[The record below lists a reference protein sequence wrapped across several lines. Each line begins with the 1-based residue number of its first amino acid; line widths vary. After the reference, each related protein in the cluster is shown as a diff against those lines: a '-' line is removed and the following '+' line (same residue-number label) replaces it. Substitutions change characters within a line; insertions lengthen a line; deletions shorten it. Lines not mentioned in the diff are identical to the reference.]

1 MIYQWWEDTHPFIY
15 EDKLDG
21 NGHLIGYKSTELVLP
36 LADFPWFDHLS
47 YVRDNILCG
56 QKYNSQIGAQIYDNF
71 CANNIDFARA
81 VEQSFQ
87 VAVWYYQKELKS
99 HPNSDW
105 VLSQKDLLFENN
117 ALISPR
123 EYYVRRL
130 TSWVK

>member
-1 MIYQWWEDTHPFIY
+1 MTI
-15 EDKLDG
+15 
-21 NGHLIGYKSTELVLP
+21 
-36 LADFPWFDHLS
+36 
-47 YVRDNILCG
+47 
-56 QKYNSQIGAQIYDNF
+56 F

-87 VAVWYYQKELKS
+87 VTVWYYQKELKS